1 MPSTIRLGRVLMG
14 IAMIA
19 LGAICV
25 ANADF
30 IMEWTSAPA
39 QFPGRIAW
47 AYVHGVV
54 LVVAGLGLF
63 FDRTVRLAGLVLGSV
78 WLLWTL
84 VHVPIVV
91 ANWRT
96 LGGLFE
102 ALALASGLYLLADVS
117 SHPPKRIQAL
127 ISRYCYALCLPMFG
141 VVHFLYPGAVAS
153 FIPRWIPGHLFWAYF
168 TGIAF
173 WAAGLAMLSGVL
185 ALLASRMFAIMLS
198 SWVVLLHIPRVVAA
212 VGDRHEWNT
221 LLLAIA
227 QTGAAWIVAGS
238 FALLQKRN
246 ASSA

>member
-19 LGAICV
+19 LGTICV

-39 QFPGRIAW
+39 QFPGRMAW

-117 SHPPKRIQAL
+117 GYPPKRIQAL

-141 VVHFLYPGAVAS
+141 IVHFLYPGAVAN
-153 FIPRWIPGHLFWAYF
+153 FIPKWIPGHLFWAYF

-173 WAAGLAMLSGVL
+173 WAAGLGMLSGVL
-185 ALLASRMFAIMLS
+185 ARLASRMFAIMLS

-212 VGDRHEWNT
+212 VSDRHEWTT
-221 LLLAIA
+221 LLLALA

-246 ASSA
+246 APSA